1 MRSRGPRRTL
11 ENPARRARVP
21 RPTIHSQNA
30 FEPTRMT
37 MPNEFEELA
46 RKAPPTLARQVLGFL
61 LENKKW
67 WLLPI
72 VLVLGLVGLLS
83 LVAGTGA
90 APFIYTMF

>member
-1 MRSRGPRRTL
+1 
-11 ENPARRARVP
+11 
-21 RPTIHSQNA
+21 
-30 FEPTRMT
+30 MT
-37 MPNEFEELA
+37 MPNEFERLA
-46 RKAPPTLARQVLGFL
+46 KQAPPTLARQLLTFL

-67 WLLPI
+67 WLVPI

>member
-1 MRSRGPRRTL
+1 
-11 ENPARRARVP
+11 
-21 RPTIHSQNA
+21 
-30 FEPTRMT
+30 
-37 MPNEFEELA
+37 MPNEFEQLA
-46 RKAPPTLARQVLGFL
+46 KHAPPNLARQLLVFL

-67 WLLPI
+67 WLVPI

>member
-1 MRSRGPRRTL
+1 
-11 ENPARRARVP
+11 
-21 RPTIHSQNA
+21 
-30 FEPTRMT
+30 MT
-37 MPNEFEELA
+37 MPNEFERLA
-46 RKAPPTLARQVLGFL
+46 KQAPPTLARQLLAFL

-67 WLLPI
+67 WLVPI